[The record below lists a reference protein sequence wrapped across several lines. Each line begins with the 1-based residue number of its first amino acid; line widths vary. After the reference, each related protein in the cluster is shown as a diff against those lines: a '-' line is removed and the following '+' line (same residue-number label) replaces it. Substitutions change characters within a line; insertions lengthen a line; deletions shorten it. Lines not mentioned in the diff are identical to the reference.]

1 MKRID
6 KIKETIIM
14 GTKQTL
20 KVGLT
25 YNLRRDVPTP
35 NEDDQAEYDDFETVS
50 QIKTALEAA
59 GCKVLLMEATSEIV
73 STLQTEN
80 IDIVFNFAEGL
91 KGRGR
96 EAHIPAL
103 LNLLSI
109 PFTGSDETT
118 LAVALDKALAKIIV
132 GHENVRTPNFQLF
145 FSKNDK
151 LKKSLKFPLIVKP
164 NAEGSSKGII
174 DNSVVTGHDELISIV
189 ERVIDLYKQPALVEE
204 YIEGREFTV
213 GILGNGDSLEVLPI
227 MEVHFDKPGSKG
239 FYSYRVKKHSNEFV
253 AYTCPA
259 RLTPEEERNIKRLA
273 VKAFK
278 ALQCN
283 DVARIDLRMSA
294 ADNKPYFIEINPL
307 PGLADGF
314 SDLPLIAKAAG
325 MEYNQLI
332 IRILNEALVRYGM
345 DTIG

>member
-1 MKRID
+1 LRK
-6 KIKETIIM
+6 KETIIM
-14 GTKQTL
+14 ETRQTL

-25 YNLRRDVPTP
+25 YNLRRNVPTA
-35 NEDDQAEYDDFETVS
+35 NEDDQAEYDDLETVL
-50 QIKTALEAA
+50 QIKTALEEA
-59 GCKVLLMEATSEIV
+59 GCEVLLMEATSGIV
-73 STLQTEN
+73 SILQSQDV
-80 IDIVFNFAEGL
+80 DIVFNFAEGL

-118 LAVALDKALAKIIV
+118 LAVALDKALTKIIV
-132 GHENVRTPNFQLF
+132 SHANVRTPNFQLF
-145 FSKNDK
+145 FGKNDK

-174 DNSVVTGHDELISIV
+174 DNSIATNHEELASLV
-189 ERVIDLYKQPALVEE
+189 ERVTSLYKQPALVEE

-227 MEVHFDKPGSKG
+227 LEAHFDKSGSRG
-239 FYSYRVKKHSNEFV
+239 FYSYRVKKHSSNFV

-259 RLTPEEERNIKRLA
+259 SLTPGEEKSIKKLA
-273 VKAFK
+273 VNVFK

-283 DVARIDLRMSA
+283 DVARIDLRVSA

-314 SDLPLIAKAAG
+314 SDLPLIAKTAG

-345 DTIG
+345 DTVG

>member
-1 MKRID
+1 M
-6 KIKETIIM
+6 E
-14 GTKQTL
+14 TKQTL

-25 YNLRRDVPTP
+25 YNLRRDVPTA
-35 NEDDQAEYDDFETVS
+35 NEDDQAEYDDLETVL
-50 QIKTALEAA
+50 QIKAALEGA
-59 GCKVLLMEATSEIV
+59 GCEVLLMEATSCIV
-73 STLQTEN
+73 SILQSQD

-118 LAVALDKALAKIIV
+118 LAVALDKALTKIIV
-132 GHENVRTPNFQLF
+132 SHANVRTPNFQLF
-145 FSKNDK
+145 FGKNDK

-174 DNSVVTGHDELISIV
+174 DNSIATNHEELASLV
-189 ERVIDLYKQPALVEE
+189 ERVTSLYKQPALVEE

-227 MEVHFDKPGSKG
+227 MEVHFDKPGSRG
-239 FYSYRVKKHSNEFV
+239 FYSYRVKKHSSDFV

-259 RLTPEEERNIKRLA
+259 SLTPGEEKSIKKLA
-273 VKAFK
+273 VNVFK
-278 ALQCN
+278 SLQCN
-283 DVARIDLRMSA
+283 DVARIDLRMSTV
-294 ADNKPYFIEINPL
+294 DNKPYFIEINPL

-325 MEYNQLI
+325 MGYNQLI
-332 IRILNEALVRYGM
+332 IRILNEALVRYEM
-345 DTIG
+345 NTIG

>member
-1 MKRID
+1 M
-6 KIKETIIM
+6 E
-14 GTKQTL
+14 TKQTL

-25 YNLRRDVPTP
+25 YNLRRDVPTA
-35 NEDDQAEYDDFETVS
+35 NEDDQAEYDDLETVL
-50 QIKTALEAA
+50 QIKAALEGA
-59 GCKVLLMEATSEIV
+59 GCEVLLMEATSCIV
-73 STLQTEN
+73 SILQSQD

-118 LAVALDKALAKIIV
+118 LAVALVKALTKIIV
-132 GHENVRTPNFQLF
+132 SHANVRTPNFQLF
-145 FSKNDK
+145 FGKNDK

-174 DNSVVTGHDELISIV
+174 DNSIATNHEELASLV
-189 ERVIDLYKQPALVEE
+189 ERVTSLYKQPALVEE

-227 MEVHFDKPGSKG
+227 MEVHFDKPGSRG
-239 FYSYRVKKHSNEFV
+239 FYSYRVKKHSSDFV

-259 RLTPEEERNIKRLA
+259 SLTPGEEKSIKKLA
-273 VKAFK
+273 VNVFK
-278 ALQCN
+278 SLQCN

-294 ADNKPYFIEINPL
+294 VDNKPYFIEINPL

-314 SDLPLIAKAAG
+314 SDLPLIAEAAG
-325 MEYNQLI
+325 TGFNRPI
-332 IRILNEALVRYGM
+332 IRTFNEALSDKER
-345 DTIG
+345 IL

>member
-1 MKRID
+1 
-6 KIKETIIM
+6 M
-14 GTKQTL
+14 GTRKTL

-25 YNLRRDVPTP
+25 YNLRRNIPTA
-35 NEDDQAEYDDFETVS
+35 NEDDQAEYDDLETVS
-50 QIKTALEAA
+50 QIKAALEQA
-59 GCKVLLMEATSEIV
+59 GCEVSLMEATSGIV
-73 STLQTEN
+73 SMLQAGS

-118 LAVALDKALAKIIV
+118 LAVALDKALAKKV
-132 GHENVRTPNFQLF
+132 VSHENVRTPNFQVF
-145 FSKNDK
+145 FSKHDK
-151 LKKSLKFPLIVKP
+151 LKKNLRFPLIVKP

-174 DNSVVTGHDELISIV
+174 DNSVATDQDTLAFLVG
-189 ERVIDLYKQPALVEE
+189 RVIDLYKQPALVEE
-204 YIEGREFTV
+204 YITGREFTV
-213 GILGNGDSLEVLPI
+213 GIIGNGDNLEVLPI
-227 MEVHFDKPGSKG
+227 MEIHFGKTGNQS
-239 FYSYRVKKHSNEFV
+239 FYSYRVKKHSNDFV

-259 RLTPEEERNIKRLA
+259 DLTAEEEKSIKRLA
-273 VKAFK
+273 VKVYK
-278 ALQCN
+278 SLQCN
-283 DVARIDLRMSA
+283 DVARIDLRVSQS
-294 ADNKPYFIEINPL
+294 DNKPYFIEINPL

-332 IRILNEALVRYGM
+332 TRILNEALLRYGM
-345 DTIG
+345 DTI

>member
-1 MKRID
+1 M
-6 KIKETIIM
+6 E
-14 GTKQTL
+14 TKQTL

-25 YNLRRDVPTP
+25 YNLRRDVPTA
-35 NEDDQAEYDDFETVS
+35 NEDDQAEYDDLETVL
-50 QIKTALEAA
+50 QIKAALEGA
-59 GCKVLLMEATSEIV
+59 GCEVLLMEATSCIV
-73 STLQTEN
+73 SILQSQD

-118 LAVALDKALAKIIV
+118 LAVALVKALTKIIV
-132 GHENVRTPNFQLF
+132 SHANVRTPNFQLF
-145 FSKNDK
+145 FGKNDK

-174 DNSVVTGHDELISIV
+174 DNSIATNHEELASLV
-189 ERVIDLYKQPALVEE
+189 ERVTSLYKQPALVEE

-227 MEVHFDKPGSKG
+227 MEVHFDKPGSRG
-239 FYSYRVKKHSNEFV
+239 FYSYRVKKHSSDFV

-259 RLTPEEERNIKRLA
+259 SLTPGEEKSIKKLA
-273 VKAFK
+273 VNVFK
-278 ALQCN
+278 SLQCN

-294 ADNKPYFIEINPL
+294 VDNKPYFIEINPL

-314 SDLPLIAKAAG
+314 SDLPPIAEAAG
-325 MEYNQLI
+325 TGFNRPI
-332 IRILNEALVRYGM
+332 IRTFNEALSDKER
-345 DTIG
+345 IL

>member
-1 MKRID
+1 MKS
-6 KIKETIIM
+6 
-14 GTKQTL
+14 KQAL
-20 KVGLT
+20 RVGLT
-25 YNLRRDVPTP
+25 YNLRKNVPTV
-35 NEDDQAEYDDFETVS
+35 NEDDQAEYDDLETVF
-50 QIKTALEAA
+50 QIKTALEEA
-59 GCKVLLMEATSEIV
+59 GCEVLLMEATSGIV
-73 STLQTEN
+73 SMLQSQD

-118 LAVALDKALAKIIV
+118 LAVALDKALTKKIV
-132 GHENVRTPNFQLF
+132 SHENVRTPNFQVF

-151 LKKSLKFPLIVKP
+151 LKKGLKFPLIVKP

-174 DNSVVTGHDELISIV
+174 DNSVATNQEELASLV
-189 ERVIDLYKQPALVEE
+189 ERVISLYKQPALVEE

-227 MEVHFDKPGSKG
+227 MEVHFDKSTSRG
-239 FYSYRVKKHSNEFV
+239 FYSYRVKKHSNDFV
-253 AYTCPA
+253 SYTCPA
-259 RLTPEEERNIKRLA
+259 SLTPGEEKSIKKLA
-273 VKAFK
+273 VNVFK

-283 DVARIDLRMSA
+283 DVARIDLRVSA

-325 MEYNQLI
+325 MSYNQLI